1 MLYAHVT
8 GGTVQ
13 QVGPLPRLW
22 YDGIRWW
29 DFRDDAHDP
38 AALGWLPVTIEPR
51 PDDTET
57 TTWDRNEPA
66 IVAGVPVIG
75 WTERDKTLEEL
86 QADAEQSNAE
96 TISNR
101 FLDTDLPAM
110 LDIIDQ
116 TNADLR
122 ADPAQEIKAIA
133 RAIRRIIRKTD
144 AILDAAD

>member
-1 MLYAHVT
+1 MHALIQSGQIVQILGRLPDVWHD
-8 GGTVQ
+8 GT
-13 QVGPLPRLW
+13 
-22 YDGIRWW
+22 RWW
-29 DFRDDAHDP
+29 NIAGGAVDP
-38 AALGWLPVTIEPR
+38 ADIGWLPVTLEPR

-122 ADPAQEIKAIA
+122 ADPAQEI
-133 RAIRRIIRKTD
+133 
-144 AILDAAD
+144 